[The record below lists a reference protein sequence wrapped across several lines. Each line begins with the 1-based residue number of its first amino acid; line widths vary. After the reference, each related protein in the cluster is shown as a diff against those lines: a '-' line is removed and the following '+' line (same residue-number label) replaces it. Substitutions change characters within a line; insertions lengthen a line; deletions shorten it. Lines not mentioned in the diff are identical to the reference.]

1 LKRAYYAVLGRLQLI
16 FRSHLADSRGVIG
29 FAVMHNE
36 TTVNHPSQPGAHSAT
51 ARLSRSEMLRRAT
64 TEGPFDVII
73 VGGGATGLGAAVDA
87 ATRGY
92 KTLLLEGSDFAK
104 GTSSRSTKL
113 VHGGVR
119 YLAQGNVSLVFE
131 ALHER
136 GLLHQNAPHL
146 CSILPFV
153 VPAYKWF
160 DQPYYG
166 AGLLLYSL
174 LAGKR
179 GFGFSRIIGKAEAL
193 RLAPTLQ
200 AQDLR
205 GGVVYY
211 DGQFDDTRLAITLMR
226 TFVDLG
232 GVAINYARVAGL
244 LKQGDKVSGVGFVD
258 MLTNDEHEVAGAGVI
273 NATGVFTDALRRMDD
288 PTAKKTVAPS
298 QGVHIVLDKAYL
310 PGDHAIMIPKTD
322 DGRVLFAVP
331 WHGRVIVGTT
341 DTPVPETSEEP
352 RALEKEIA
360 FLLSHASRYLSRPV
374 NASNVLSI
382 YAGLRPLVKA
392 GDDQN
397 TKALSRDHTIMIA
410 PSGLV
415 TITGGKWTTYRHMG
429 KDVINRV
436 AQVAGLPAAAS
447 RTESLALRGATR
459 DPLPDPERVYG
470 SDASAVADVC
480 AERQEWRTPLVD
492 GLPYRLGEAVWAAR
506 YELAQTVED
515 VLARRTRALLL
526 DARASIVAAPR
537 VAAVLAESLGH
548 DVTWQRA
555 QVQAF
560 TRLAEGYLVK

>member
-1 LKRAYYAVLGRLQLI
+1 MSTL
-16 FRSHLADSRGVIG
+16 
-29 FAVMHNE
+29 
-36 TTVNHPSQPGAHSAT
+36 SAT
-51 ARLSRSEMLRRAT
+51 LSRAEMLRRAT

-73 VGGGATGLGAAVDA
+73 VGGGATGLGAAVDSA
-87 ATRGY
+87 SRGY
-92 KTLLLEGSDFAK
+92 KTLLLEGADFAK

-146 CSILPFV
+146 CSVLPFV
-153 VPAYKWF
+153 VPAYKWY

-166 AGLLLYSL
+166 AGLLLYSA
-174 LAGKR
+174 LAGKL
-179 GFGFSRIIGKAEAL
+179 GFGLSRIVGKSEAL
-193 RLAPTLQ
+193 RLTPTLRSNG
-200 AQDLR
+200 LK
-205 GGVVYY
+205 GGVVYF
-211 DGQFDDTRLAITLMR
+211 DGQFDDTRLAVALMR

-244 LKQGDKVSGVGFVD
+244 PKQGDKVSGVGFVD
-258 MLTNDEHEVAGAGVI
+258 CLSGDEHEVAGKGVI

-288 PTAKKTVAPS
+288 PAAKKTVAPS

-331 WHGRVIVGTT
+331 WHGRVVVGTT
-341 DTPVPETSEEP
+341 DTPVPEASDEP
-352 RALEKEIA
+352 RALQKEVE

-374 NASNVLSI
+374 DASNVLSI
-382 YAGLRPLVKA
+382 FAGLRPLVKA

-410 PSGLV
+410 PSGLI

-429 KDVINRV
+429 EDVINRV
-436 AQVAGLPAAAS
+436 AQIAGLPAADS
-447 RTESLALRGATR
+447 KTKTMALRGASR
-459 DPLPDPERVYG
+459 EALPDPERVYG
-470 SDASAVADVC
+470 SDAPAVRAVC
-480 AERQEWRTPLVD
+480 AEQPAWSKPMAD
-492 GLPYRLGEAVWAAR
+492 GLPYRLGEAAWAAR

-526 DARASIVAAPR
+526 NARAAIAAAPA
-537 VAAVLAESLGH
+537 VAHVLAHEL
-548 DVTWQRA
+548 DKDAAWQAR
-555 QVQAF
+555 QVQDF
-560 TRLAEGYLVK
+560 TALASGYVL